1 MIEILAT
8 TPDDPRATPLLDAL
22 EAEYRR
28 DYGESVAADLRGY
41 DAAEFQPPT
50 GTLLLVVAG
59 GETLAG
65 GALRR
70 WADGIG
76 EIKRMWTAPAHRQRG
91 HGRRILIAL
100 ERVAREYGY
109 RSVRLETGSL
119 QVAAIELYRSAGYR
133 QIPVYGRYAEHPR
146 CVCFQKRLSPE

>member
-1 MIEILAT
+1 MLAT
-8 TPDDPRATPLLDAL
+8 TPDDPRAAPLLEAL

-28 DYGESVAADLRGY
+28 EYGEFVAADLEVY
-41 DAAEFQPPT
+41 DAAQFQPPS

-59 GETLAG
+59 GQTLAG

-76 EIKRMWTAPAHRQRG
+76 EIKRMWTAPAHRRCG
-91 HGRRILIAL
+91 HGRRILNAL
-100 ERVAREYGY
+100 ERVASDYGY

-133 QIPVYGRYAEHPR
+133 QIPVYGRYAAHPR
-146 CVCFQKRLSPE
+146 CVCFEKQLSPE